1 MRSVGSTVGGDSP
14 GGPRPLF
21 ICGTA
26 RSGTTLVTSLL
37 DAHPE
42 LAVFPGETYFYRL
55 LIDRFPSRL
64 ATWAAEFF
72 ELQGLKAILGRYPLT
87 RISFQGRRALEERLT
102 QWSQSFAGD
111 ASVVP
116 VDVVREVVR
125 NNRWRREYWKCFLEI
140 YDRLA
145 AEPSRT
151 KKYWVEKTPSNERFV
166 VLYEQSFHH
175 AARYLHILRDPRDV
189 IASWILRTNVVGPER
204 AKTIYHVSYVWS
216 FSVHACLTN
225 ARMCPGRYGVLRYE
239 SLVQETQDVMNG
251 VAGFLGIEPHPGLLT
266 PTHLGTAVA
275 INSSYGDLVPV
286 TGTVVASQIGRYR
299 EVLEEREVAF
309 VERILSEQ
317 LHACGYPLNGTMDR
331 SQVSQTEH
339 LAQRDIVSRIKLRR
353 IVSLQRNVGDIASH
367 VVGGSRW

>member
-1 MRSVGSTVGGDSP
+1 MGGDSP
-14 GGPRPLF
+14 GGPCPLF

-37 DAHPE
+37 DAHPA

-64 ATWAAEFF
+64 AMGAAEFF
-72 ELQGLKAILGRYPLT
+72 ELRGLKAILGRYPFT
-87 RISFQGRRALEERLT
+87 RISFQGRRALEERLA
-102 QWSQSFAGD
+102 QWSRSFAGE
-111 ASVVP
+111 ASVVA

-125 NNRWRREYWKCFLEI
+125 NNRSRREYWKCFLEV

-145 AEPSRT
+145 ADPSRS

-166 VLYEQSFHH
+166 VLSEQSFHH

-189 IASWILRTNVVGPER
+189 IASWILRTNVAGPAR
-204 AKTIYHVSYVWS
+204 VKTIYRVSYVWS

-225 ARMCPGRYGVLRYE
+225 SRMCPGRYGVLRYE

-251 VAGFLGIEPHPGLLT
+251 VAGFLGIELHPGLLT

-275 INSSYGDLVPV
+275 ANSSYGDLVPI
-286 TGTVVASQIGRYR
+286 TGAVVASQAGRYR
-299 EVLEEREVAF
+299 EVLEEREIAF
-309 VERILSEQ
+309 VERILSKQ
-317 LHACGYPLNGTMDR
+317 LDACGYVLSGTRDR
-331 SQVSQTEH
+331 SQVSNTEH
-339 LAQRDIVSRIKLRR
+339 LARHDIASRIMLRR
-353 IVSLQRNVGDIASH
+353 INSLQRNVGDIATY